1 LVSFLGFRKV
11 NREQFMGY
19 IISFM
24 LGVFVATVGFSNV
37 AVVIDKTVHK
47 AQVYMLESVKSN

>member
-1 LVSFLGFRKV
+1 M
-11 NREQFMGY
+11 EY

>member
-11 NREQFMGY
+11 HREQFMGY